1 MHASAADP
9 IDTRQ
14 IDFLSYGPP
23 LGTRRPGMEELRVA
37 VEPDGVEQYAEPAE
51 AAASFRPVFPLRRGK
66 VQRPLLPDDT
76 LRRDRLLDWM
86 ASKIRCRIIYIVA
99 EAGFGKTTLVADFA
113 RRSRIRT
120 FWYRLD
126 EDDTDGLVFLRYL
139 VASCRSVEP
148 RLLTRTAAL
157 LEEPSIEPVNL
168 ESALGTFLSEFEH
181 LGDMPSMVVLDDYY
195 LAEHVTSIRSTLER
209 LIARAPNNLAF
220 VFATR
225 RTPDL
230 SVAVLRARSGLAEM
244 GKEELR
250 FEPEETGRF
259 FAQSY
264 HHPLEAD
271 VLQDVQART
280 DGWAAS
286 LQLVKTAVEGRTPAQ
301 IRAFVRS
308 MSGAEG
314 HLYDYLAQEVVGE
327 LAADLR
333 HFLLR
338 AALLDEVETE
348 TSAAIAQIPELVARR
363 LIGEAQHLGLLSRS
377 DGAGGSWRPHPLVRE
392 FLLARLET
400 EVGTGGVLELHRRAA
415 TLFEPISWRL
425 AARHWAAAG
434 EAAEVR
440 RVLSAAVPTI
450 ISTGDL
456 GAAEDLM
463 NAFPDPSSNPWYDIL
478 RARALISRRN
488 LSEAKELLRRSTGA
502 ELGQLDEELTSAH
515 GQCLMNLGHVLSDS
529 SLHAEGFELLIQSR
543 DAELTAIAK
552 AGRSLQAS
560 RSDGGIDELCDL
572 LNAAAQ
578 ISKARGHTR
587 YEGISRLN
595 LAESEMARGRCA
607 SAVEAGGT
615 ALELIRAKGDS
626 GEIRSARLTLAR
638 AMIHLGQTGAG
649 WGLLRGVLDLE
660 PPQVDP
666 EWVCDLIEMEC
677 LYGTPSDLAMR
688 LLRQIQSTGSLECAG
703 RLSLATAYLD
713 LRLGKTAQAAATL
726 AKVEQE
732 GSQPGFRSHLLA
744 LRLRIAA
751 AQGQALVDWERSCDA
766 AMELAARQQA
776 WLWWQVMSMM
786 RSAVLGHPDFCSHV
800 KSLQPGNQAYLSMMA
815 ELVLGRLEGLDD
827 TGMSLVT
834 QEASSRPS
842 RWLSPLRGFL
852 ADSQSPPGSV
862 VRAVELLERI
872 GTTDDIA
879 LLRHLAKSRK
889 TRVPDAGRSLI
900 RRLAPRA
907 QVEDLGRLSIRIG
920 QRVVPGGD
928 VRKKVL
934 SLLGFLLT
942 RPQFSATR
950 EQIIEALW
958 PGLDPLSAANSLN
971 QTAYFLRRVFE
982 PAYQEG
988 TSAGYVVCKGDM
1000 IWLDADLV
1008 SSRSSDCMKMLA
1020 DLRREPTPERV
1031 TQLAATYTAR
1041 FGADFLYDDWA
1052 GPFRETLHASFLDRI
1067 ERSIVE
1073 DMRIGMFERAI
1084 ALAQEALMADPDA
1097 DQIELQLLRLY
1108 RITGAHGAAAEQ
1120 YAHYASVM
1128 REQLGIE
1135 PPSLETI

>member
-1 MHASAADP
+1 M
-9 IDTRQ
+9 
-14 IDFLSYGPP
+14 
-23 LGTRRPGMEELRVA
+23 A

-66 VQRPLLPDDT
+66 IQRPLLPDDT

-99 EAGFGKTTLVADFA
+99 EAGFCKTTLVADFA

-250 FEPEETGRF
+250 FEPEETGQF

-348 TSAAIAQIPELVARR
+348 TSAAIAQIPDLVARR

-400 EVGTGGVLELHRRAA
+400 EVGTAGVLELHRRAA

-478 RARALISRRN
+478 AVLALMNAAKYADARRALSG
-488 LSEAKELLRRSTGA
+488 LEATCQTPDDLLVVWAQCCVHAGA
-502 ELGQLDEELTSAH
+502 ELQDSQLCDR
-515 GQCLMNLGHVLSDS
+515 GCQVLLEKGDPEQVSIARASQAMERSIRDG
-529 SLHAEGFELLIQSR
+529 SL
-543 DAELTAIAK
+543 DALCSLLTASARLSRANGHRRFEGISLVNLAETEAARGNHDAAVA
-552 AGRSLQAS
+552 AGR
-560 RSDGGIDELCDL
+560 
-572 LNAAAQ
+572 AAAQ
-578 ISKARGHTR
+578 VLLTAAADLDVDAARMTT
-587 YEGISRLN
+587 
-595 LAESEMARGRCA
+595 AR
-607 SAVEAGGT
+607 S
-615 ALELIRAKGDS
+615 L
-626 GEIRSARLTLAR
+626 
-638 AMIHLGQTGAG
+638 MHLGHLGAARSLMREA
-649 WGLLRGVLDLE
+649 LLSEQNRA
-660 PPQVDP
+660 DP
-666 EWVCDLIEMEC
+666 AWI
-677 LYGTPSDLAMR
+677 
-688 LLRQIQSTGSLECAG
+688 
-703 RLSLATAYLD
+703 
-713 LRLGKTAQAAATL
+713 
-726 AKVEQE
+726 
-732 GSQPGFRSHLLA
+732 
-744 LRLRIAA
+744 
-751 AQGQALVDWERSCDA
+751 CDA
-766 AMELAARQQA
+766 AEIEALYGELDPDQIELLDQLASENPVRGGSRSRIVGARAALHFGDVGKARSLLAGITEDGRQPAFHANFLSLHLETLSHETVDRQSLEVEFDKAQALAYRQQA
-776 WLWWQVMSMM
+776 WFWWKTLSLM
-786 RSAVLGHPDFCSHV
+786 RCLVLDE
-800 KSLQPGNQAYLSMMA
+800 PGVGVYVDALDPTDRAYLSVLSHM
-815 ELVLGRLEGLDD
+815 LVPKLNDLQPLGWQ
-827 TGMSLVT
+827 LVRE
-834 QEASSRPS
+834 EASSRPE
-842 RWLSPLRGFL
+842 RWRRPLRAFL
-852 ADSQSPPGSV
+852 TSSRLRDPSV
-862 VRAVELLERI
+862 ERAAVLLGEI
-872 GTTDDIA
+872 GTSEDVG
-879 LLRHLAKSRK
+879 LLR
-889 TRVPDAGRSLI
+889 RVARAPGEIADAARGLS

-907 QVEDLGRLSIRIG
+907 YVEDLGRLSIRVG
-920 QRVVPGGD
+920 DRVVLGAD

-934 SLLGFLLT
+934 SLLGYLLT
-942 RPQFSATR
+942 RPQYSATR
-950 EQIIEALW
+950 EQIQEALW
-958 PGLDPLSAANSLN
+958 PELDPGAAANSLN

-982 PAYQEG
+982 PRYDEK
-988 TSAGYVVCKGDM
+988 TTAGYLVAKADL
-1000 IWLDADLV
+1000 IWLDQHLV
-1008 SSRSSDCMKMLA
+1008 GSRSTDCLRLLA
-1020 DLRREPTPERV
+1020 ELRRDCQPMTV
-1031 TQLAATYTAR
+1031 ALLASTYTSR
-1041 FGADFLYDDWA
+1041 FATDFLYDDWSTC
-1052 GPFRETLHASFLDRI
+1052 FRDSLHAAFMDRV
-1067 ERSIVE
+1067 ERSIAE
-1073 DMRIGMFERAI
+1073 DIRLGMYDRAI
-1084 ALAQEALMADPDA
+1084 SLAQQALMADPDA
-1097 DQIELQLLRLY
+1097 DQIELLLLRLY
-1108 RITGAHGAAAEQ
+1108 RSTGAHGAALEQ
-1120 YAHYASVM
+1120 YTHFASVM
-1128 REQLGIE
+1128 KEQLGVE
-1135 PPSLETI
+1135 PPPLEAL